1 MTFGSEIQRLRKQK
15 GLKQYELA
23 ERLGIKPAY
32 VCDIENGRRK
42 PHSNT
47 FIENVCQALDLTIG
61 ERLKLY
67 SLSYNLPRPLSNSK
81 QELLSQIATMEL
93 RDQLEAKEQMIKELK
108 EQLEVTKRT
117 IAYALD
123 EFIYVD
129 WNDKETRNKRRMK
142 NIEKLQKIIEV
153 LK

>member
-1 MTFGSEIQRLRKQK
+1 MSNLE
-15 GLKQYELA
+15 ELNYA
-23 ERLGIKPAY
+23 VI
-32 VCDIENGRRK
+32 
-42 PHSNT
+42 S
-47 FIENVCQALDLTIG
+47 
-61 ERLKLY
+61 
-67 SLSYNLPRPLSNSK
+67 
-81 QELLSQIATMEL
+81 EL
-93 RDQLEAKEQMIKELK
+93 RDQLETKEQMIKELK

-142 NIEKLQKIIEV
+142 NIEKLQKTMEV

>member
-1 MTFGSEIQRLRKQK
+1 ME
-15 GLKQYELA
+15 
-23 ERLGIKPAY
+23 
-32 VCDIENGRRK
+32 
-42 PHSNT
+42 
-47 FIENVCQALDLTIG
+47 
-61 ERLKLY
+61 
-67 SLSYNLPRPLSNSK
+67 
-81 QELLSQIATMEL
+81 LSQIANMEL
-93 RDQLEAKEQMIKELK
+93 RDQLEAKEQMIKNLK

-142 NIEKLQKIIEV
+142 NIEKLQKTIEV